1 MDMTL
6 KLIDGKFFRNGEEV
20 KPEFGNRVQIAL
32 LEKAKKLQDEK
43 TVVGVISSTETT
55 TYQPIVKFTCPFC
68 QTLNT
73 VDDFDTV
80 EDFEPD
86 CSDVDD
92 CEIDCIKCG
101 AEFETIKDK
110 DLKRNEIKIVCKQ

>member
-20 KPEFGNRVQIAL
+20 KAEFGNREQIAL
-32 LEKAKKLQDEK
+32 LEKMNRLKDEK
-43 TVVGVISSTETT
+43 TVIGKISSTEVT
-55 TYQPIVKFTCPFC
+55 TYQPIVKFICPFC
-68 QTLNT
+68 QCENT

-80 EDFEPD
+80 EDFAPD

-110 DLKRNEIKIVCKQ
+110 DLKRNEIKIVTKR

>member
-20 KPEFGNRVQIAL
+20 KAEFGNREQIAL
-32 LEKAKKLQDEK
+32 LEKMNKLKDEK
-43 TVVGVISSTETT
+43 SVVGVISSTETT

-68 QTLNT
+68 KSVNT

-80 EDFEPD
+80 EDDEPD

-92 CEIDCIKCG
+92 CYIDCVRCG

-110 DLKRNEIKIVCKQ
+110 DLKRNEIKIVTKK